1 MSSAKEYWD
10 AAAGVKEFT
19 IPFDVA
25 LFSRFVPSLDST
37 ILDIGCG
44 YGRILRELDAEG
56 YKNLSGTD
64 ISPKMLELARNDFP
78 NASLKVIDNETLP
91 FESDSFDALVM
102 LAVLTCIITDVEQE
116 RLMSEAKRVL
126 RPGGIIYLCDFLLNT
141 DERNIERYE
150 RHHAEFGTY
159 GTFRAEGGGGLR
171 HHTEEWIN
179 KLCSD
184 FEKLHFEK
192 NIFRTMNGHTSNGFS
207 SIYRSPGR

>member
-10 AAAGVKEFT
+10 AAAGHKEFT
-19 IPFDVA
+19 IPFNSE
-25 LFSRFVPSLDST
+25 LFAKFVPSLDSA

-44 YGRILRELDAEG
+44 YGRTLKELDAKG
-56 YKNLSGTD
+56 YKNLSGAD
-64 ISPKMLELARNDFP
+64 ISPKMLELARNSLPD
-78 NASLKVIDNETLP
+78 ASLKLIDDETLP
-91 FESDSFDALVM
+91 FESGSVDAIVM
-102 LAVLTCIITDVEQE
+102 LAVLTCIITDEEQNK
-116 RLMSEAKRVL
+116 LISEAKRVL

-150 RHHAEFGTY
+150 KHHAEFGTY

-207 SIYRSPGR
+207 SIYRLSLR